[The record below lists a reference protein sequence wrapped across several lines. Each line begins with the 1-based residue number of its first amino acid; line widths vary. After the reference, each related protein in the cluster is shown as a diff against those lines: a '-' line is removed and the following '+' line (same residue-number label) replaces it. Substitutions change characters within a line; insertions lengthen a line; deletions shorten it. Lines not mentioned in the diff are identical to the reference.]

1 MASRCVMAP
10 LSNANSRQSPRTI
23 QRAGVLV
30 AALLMTAPEA
40 HAGLFDFLF
49 GRHDAPPQISAPP
62 PSVNRFRRPIVSS
75 FRRKARSEAAHMPVK
90 ESRSRSVALCCK
102 DGGDP
107 MAAILEDPTLRPGDA
122 VMTER
127 GMTIFEGSGAATR
140 HLPEDLVPLS
150 KASKVSSKDRARVA
164 ALVSPVQT
172 PADDTSRSH
181 RASRN
186 TPNAATQK
194 VAKE

>member
-1 MASRCVMAP
+1 MARLPNTRYRRC
-10 LSNANSRQSPRTI
+10 PRVI

-49 GRHDAPPQISAPP
+49 GRHDAPAPQISAPP

-107 MAAILEDPTLRPGDA
+107 MAAVLEDSTLRAGDA

-164 ALVSPVQT
+164 ALVSPIQR
-172 PADDTSRSH
+172 PADDTSRSN
-181 RASRN
+181 RAPGN

>member
-1 MASRCVMAP
+1 MAP

-49 GRHDAPPQISAPP
+49 GRHDAPIPQISAPP
-62 PSVNRFRRPIVSS
+62 QSVNSFRRPFVSS
-75 FRRKARSEAAHMPVK
+75 FRRKARTEAAYKPVN

-107 MAAILEDPTLRPGDA
+107 MAAILEDPTLRAGDA

-140 HLPEDLVPLS
+140 HQPEDFVALS
-150 KASKVSSKDRARVA
+150 KASKVSSKNRAHVA
-164 ALVSPVQT
+164 ALVPPVHT
-172 PADDTSRSH
+172 PADDTARSK
-181 RASRN
+181 RASGN